1 MSRRRSTKAQG
12 YSSAGI
18 LAACVIMTCAL
29 FCRASANDKT
39 GDLPANPGLKVYL
52 PREVTVKDSDLSL
65 GQISIIRGNVS
76 LAARAN
82 KITFGRISVPG
93 QKIIVDRHMVLSRL
107 ACNGIPASKVTLT
120 GAEKTTV
127 KQQYRIISGD
137 QFIAMASS
145 FIDANSPRAS
155 TSRWHPMR
163 KPKDFAIPG
172 TAKDLKFSSRLLKS
186 NMRNQA
192 RVEIAVLSGGK
203 KIGAREVILGL
214 KYKCRHAVAKV
225 DIAAGAVIGME
236 NVKIEEKFSNY
247 PEPAGWKPPYGL
259 IARRSLRANTVLRP
273 NMAGPVKS
281 PIVVKRNQNVVI
293 RIERPGF
300 LITAVGTTM
309 QDGKAGEYIKIRN
322 VDSQRII
329 VARINADGSVEPVL

>member
-1 MSRRRSTKAQG
+1 
-12 YSSAGI
+12 
-18 LAACVIMTCAL
+18 MTCAL

-39 GDLPANPGLKVYL
+39 DKLPTNLNLKVYL
-52 PREVTVKDSDLSL
+52 PREVTVRDSHLSL
-65 GQISIIRGNVS
+65 GQIGIIRGSES
-76 LAARAN
+76 LAAKAS
-82 KITFGRISVPG
+82 KITLGRISVPG

-120 GAEKTTV
+120 GAEKTTI
-127 KQQYRIISGD
+127 KQQYRMISGD
-137 QFIAMASS
+137 QFVALASS

-155 TSRWHPMR
+155 TSRWHPTRKPKDFAIPGTAKDPMR

>member
-1 MSRRRSTKAQG
+1 
-12 YSSAGI
+12 
-18 LAACVIMTCAL
+18 
-29 FCRASANDKT
+29 
-39 GDLPANPGLKVYL
+39 P
-52 PREVTVKDSDLSL
+52 
-65 GQISIIRGNVS
+65 
-76 LAARAN
+76 
-82 KITFGRISVPG
+82 
-93 QKIIVDRHMVLSRL
+93 
-107 ACNGIPASKVTLT
+107 
-120 GAEKTTV
+120 
-127 KQQYRIISGD
+127 
-137 QFIAMASS
+137 
-145 FIDANSPRAS
+145 
-155 TSRWHPMR
+155 
-163 KPKDFAIPG
+163 
-172 TAKDLKFSSRLLKS
+172 RLLKS
-186 NMRNQA
+186 NMRNQS

-203 KIGAREVILGL
+203 KIGAREVTFGL

-225 DIAAGAVIGME
+225 DIAAGAVIGPD
-236 NVKIEEKFSNY
+236 NVKIEEKLSYY

-309 QDGKAGEYIKIRN
+309 QDGKAGEHIKVRN